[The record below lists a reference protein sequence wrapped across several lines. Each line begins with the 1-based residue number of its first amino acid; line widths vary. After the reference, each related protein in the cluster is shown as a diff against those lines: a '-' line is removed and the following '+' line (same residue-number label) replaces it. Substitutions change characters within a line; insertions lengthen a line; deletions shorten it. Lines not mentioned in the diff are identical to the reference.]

1 MPKNWYMKNHC
12 QTELDLAIVADKKP
26 YYFMYNYPVIKR
38 DYDNYIKHTREK
50 CLMIYGCTVEELKN
64 KENLTKEEEEFL
76 YWYHAQMPVNCSPS
90 TMNRLCWYIESEFNG
105 YVTKLKSQNF
115 DYTFLKSDKVSR
127 YPKAK
132 KEEIEKLEKEYVR
145 RIKNFKIIAKENNLS
160 AEEANKKTE
169 ALQQEFRD
177 EAIKICSNKW
187 QLMNIVLDLCYGKN
201 KNKYFCWAVI
211 GDLIIEKL
219 KEDGEKENE

>member
-1 MPKNWYMKNHC
+1 MRNHC
-12 QTELDLAIVADKKP
+12 QTELDLAIVANKKP

-38 DYDNYIKHTREK
+38 DYDNYVKHTREK
-50 CLMIYGCTVEELKN
+50 CLMIYGCTVEALKN

-76 YWYHAQMPVNCSPS
+76 YWYNVQMPVSCSPS

-105 YVTKLKSQNF
+105 YVTQLKNQNF
-115 DYTFLKSDKVSR
+115 DYTFLKNNKVVR

-169 ALQQEFRD
+169 VLQQEFRD

>member
-1 MPKNWYMKNHC
+1 M
-12 QTELDLAIVADKKP
+12 L
-26 YYFMYNYPVIKR
+26 VI
-38 DYDNYIKHTREK
+38 
-50 CLMIYGCTVEELKN
+50 
-64 KENLTKEEEEFL
+64 
-76 YWYHAQMPVNCSPS
+76 
-90 TMNRLCWYIESEFNG
+90 
-105 YVTKLKSQNF
+105 
-115 DYTFLKSDKVSR
+115 R

-169 ALQQEFRD
+169 VLQQEFRD
-177 EAIKICSNKW
+177 EAIKVCSNKW

-219 KEDGEKENE
+219 KEDGEKEKVCIRCFEWY

>member
-1 MPKNWYMKNHC
+1 ML
-12 QTELDLAIVADKKP
+12 Q
-26 YYFMYNYPVIKR
+26 F
-38 DYDNYIKHTREK
+38 
-50 CLMIYGCTVEELKN
+50 EELKLALDEL
-64 KENLTKEEEEFL
+64 KPDLSDLEEAL
-76 YWYHAQMPVNCSPS
+76 D
-90 TMNRLCWYIESEFNG
+90 
-105 YVTKLKSQNF
+105 LK
-115 DYTFLKSDKVSR
+115 
-127 YPKAK
+127 AAG
-132 KEEIEKLEKEYVR
+132 EEIEKLEKEYVR
-145 RIKNFKIIAKENNLS
+145 RIKNFKIVIKENNLS
-160 AEEANKKTE
+160 AEEANKRTE